1 MGGGRGLR
9 MYPLTHYRSKPA
21 VPLGGRYRIIDV
33 PVSNCLNSGFNK
45 ILVLTQYNSQSLNKH
60 IFRTYKLDTFFRGY
74 VEVLAAEQSPGTTEW
89 FQGTADSVRRS
100 LPHIQDP
107 NIDEVIVLSGDQ
119 LYTMDLNE
127 LRKEHH
133 AKGADITIACH
144 PQSPANVS
152 SFGIIDVHQDGRI
165 NSFIEKPKSPSEIP
179 SAPLNIN
186 GKPFYLA
193 NMGIYIFKKE
203 VLKEMLESSDKDD
216 FGKEIIPDALQTRK
230 VHAHIYNG
238 YWSDIGTIRSY
249 FEASLMLTDPVPAF
263 DLYNESWQIYTRPR
277 HLSPAKILSSQIRE
291 SILAEGCILQGATI
305 EKSVIGIR
313 SYINEGTV
321 IKRCVINGN
330 DNYQKVD
337 KLANDASRPRL
348 GIGSNCRIENA
359 IIDKN
364 ARIGNNV
371 QILNLK
377 NADTADEAGYSIRD
391 GIIVVHKGGI
401 IPDNTVI

>member
-1 MGGGRGLR
+1 

-21 VPLGGRYRIIDV
+21 VPLGGRYRVIDV

-74 VEVLAAEQSPGTTEW
+74 VEVLAAEQSPDRTEW

-119 LYTMDLNE
+119 LYTMDLNL
-127 LRKEHH
+127 LREEHH
-133 AKGADITIACH
+133 RKGADITIACH
-144 PQSPANVS
+144 PQTPANVS
-152 SFGIIDVHQDGRI
+152 SFGIMDVQPDGRI
-165 NSFIEKPKSPSEIP
+165 TSFIEKPKTPEMIP
-179 SAPLNIN
+179 SAPIQID
-186 GKPFYLA
+186 GQPFYLA

-216 FGKEIIPDALQTRK
+216 FGKEIIPDALQKRK

-249 FEASLMLTDPVPAF
+249 FDASLMLTDPVPDF

-291 SILAEGCILQGATI
+291 SIVAEGCILEEATI

-313 SYINEGTV
+313 SHINKGTV
-321 IKRCVINGN
+321 IKYCVINGN
-330 DNYQKVD
+330 DMYARD
-337 KLANDASRPRL
+337 DRSIRDASVPPL
-348 GIGSNCRIENA
+348 GIGTNCRIQNA

-371 QILNLK
+371 QILN
-377 NADTADEAGYSIRD
+377 NNNTETADSKNYSIRD
-391 GIIVVHKGGI
+391 GIVVVHKGGV